1 MQRTASQ
8 PTIYLV
14 SVYHPPLLYVAR
26 FTGLAV
32 ADLDLVRYMRC
43 RLFAAGVLLT
53 ACTVAPLQITG
64 PYASRLCDSDVQQ
77 IKAAVAAVSRISQR
91 VRTIDAIRR
100 NRVRVEVGVTIEH
113 GWRGR
118 ELFVIRRGPTW
129 QVDKQAESTAISE
142 GVVY

>member
-1 MQRTASQ
+1 MESCNLI
-8 PTIYLV
+8 P
-14 SVYHPPLLYVAR
+14 
-26 FTGLAV
+26 
-32 ADLDLVRYMRC
+32 VRSMRC
-43 RLFAAGVLLT
+43 RLFAVAVLLT
-53 ACTVAPLQITG
+53 ACAVAPLQITG
-64 PYASRLCDSDVQQ
+64 PYASRLSDSDVQQ
-77 IKAAVAAVSRISQR
+77 IKAAAAAVSRISER